1 MSQIVRSLTLIG
13 GDGIVLRAGTPATP
27 DPSGWWLGTP
37 DQGTLEGWWEPPAPR
52 AEATARPQADGAYAP
67 ASLLVDAR
75 LLTVVLHHGADTPAQ
90 ERAARSLL
98 AALARGWMRV
108 VVEEQGGIF
117 HVRAFCSAQVKAT
130 HVTGTVSTWSLILT
144 CPDPLIY
151 GGPGDDGDLSSWE
164 SSEGVRSFSPD
175 GGLLFPLFDQSPT
188 MEATTGPDP
197 VMVFTG
203 ARSSSLILTNTGT
216 AASWPVLEVDGPV
229 GRASWSMGDQ
239 VVEWGSPVPAGVTLR
254 ISTYDGAVSIGG
266 VRSRRSGLA
275 RDNFFRVPPGQS
287 AVAVDSDVPARMRVR
302 WLSAWT

>member
-1 MSQIVRSLTLIG
+1 MSVLQRVTIIAEDSMALVLDSSQPT
-13 GDGIVLRAGTPATP
+13 DGWALAEPESGNM
-27 DPSGWWLGTP
+27 DGWWAA
-37 DQGTLEGWWEPPAPR
+37 PAPR

-67 ASLLVDAR
+67 ASLLVGAR
-75 LLTVVLHHGADTPAQ
+75 VLTIVAHHAAASEADELQ
-90 ERAARSLL
+90 ARSLVS
-98 AALARGWMRV
+98 AISRQWVRI
-108 VVEEQGGIF
+108 VVEEVGRTS
-117 HVRAFCSAQVKAT
+117 HVRGFLSAQAKTT
-130 HVTGTVSTWSLILT
+130 HWDDDGSTWSLIFT
-144 CPDPLIY
+144 IPDPLIY

-164 SSEGVRSFSPD
+164 SSEGVRSLSPD

-266 VRSRRSGLA
+266 VRSRRSGLV

-287 AVAVDSDVPARMRVR
+287 VVAVDSDVPARMRVR